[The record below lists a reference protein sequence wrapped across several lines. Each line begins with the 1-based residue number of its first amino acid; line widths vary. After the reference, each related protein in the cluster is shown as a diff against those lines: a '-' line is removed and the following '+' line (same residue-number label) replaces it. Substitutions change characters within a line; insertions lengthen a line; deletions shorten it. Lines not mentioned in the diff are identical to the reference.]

1 MNKIRLTRSTAL
13 SPAFEGGHGKR
24 RSELALSVSKGST
37 LSNPRHLCRGVEGLT
52 FLILL
57 FLFFPKGT
65 DWGQCQEFQSK
76 EKIVAAFSSKVPK
89 EWGERVKGVKTRL
102 NTDQKVLALTFDAC
116 GGPRGNGYDAKL
128 IKYLENEKISA
139 TLFISGWWMD
149 ANRNIFQELTKS
161 PLFEIE
167 NHGLN
172 HKPCSVNGRSVYG
185 IEGTKSVDELIDEI
199 EGNAI
204 KIQKLTGRKPRYY
217 RPAAAYCDEIGV
229 EVANALGYDVVN
241 FSIRGDAGARY
252 SKNQVKEALL
262 NAPPSSVILMHM
274 NHPDGET
281 AEGIIRAIPEL
292 KKMGFRFVKLSEYDL
307 R

>member
-1 MNKIRLTRSTAL
+1 
-13 SPAFEGGHGKR
+13 
-24 RSELALSVSKGST
+24 
-37 LSNPRHLCRGVEGLT
+37 LT

-185 IEGTKSVDELIDEI
+185 IAGTKSVDDLIDEI
-199 EGNAI
+199 EENAI
-204 KIQKLTGRKPRYY
+204 KIRKLTGRKPRYY

-252 SKNQVKEALL
+252 SKTQVKEALL

-274 NHPDGET
+274 NRPDGET
-281 AEGIIRAIPEL
+281 AEGIIEAIPQL
-292 KKMGFRFVKLSEYDL
+292 KKMGFKFVKLSEYNL